1 MDLLVPSVTH
11 LYLVDNMFVDV
22 ITLESEHFL
31 STAVN
36 DNNSDK
42 ASVMNFPAT
51 YSAFDDAT

>member
-31 STAVN
+31 
-36 DNNSDK
+36 
-42 ASVMNFPAT
+42 
-51 YSAFDDAT
+51 